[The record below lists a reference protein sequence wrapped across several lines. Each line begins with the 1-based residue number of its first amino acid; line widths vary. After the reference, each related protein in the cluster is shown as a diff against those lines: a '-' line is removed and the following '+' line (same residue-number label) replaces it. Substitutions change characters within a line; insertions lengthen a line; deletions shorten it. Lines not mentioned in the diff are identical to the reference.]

1 MRAGAVTTFDPYFQ
15 GEHQLEEQLFSLYHK
30 ERRIDVIV
38 DAIKD
43 KQKELDK
50 MVREWVEGGGGRL

>member
-1 MRAGAVTTFDPYFQ
+1 M
-15 GEHQLEEQLFSLYHK
+15 
-30 ERRIDVIV
+30 IV

-50 MVREWVEGGGGRL
+50 MVREWMEGGGGGGVIG